1 MLLNL
6 DLLFFH
12 ILNIYQYGFKTAGA
26 SCHKVFSQKSKDIN
40 MFVFLASV
48 SLVLFKYYYHIY
60 SHFKGSFIYIC
71 SLFLVYILVILFYAF
86 VIFISFC
93 YYYIFLL

>member
-12 ILNIYQYGFKTAGA
+12 ILNIYQYGFKTTGA
-26 SCHKVFSQKSKDIN
+26 SCHIKFLVKNLDIN
-40 MFVFLASV
+40 MFFLASV

-60 SHFKGSFIYIC
+60 SHFK
-71 SLFLVYILVILFYAF
+71 
-86 VIFISFC
+86 
-93 YYYIFLL
+93 